1 MAPMTRLAAVLS
13 LCAVVAGCGYNQV
26 FSSWFDHSAGPGAV
40 TGPKLEGHV
49 YLLRGLA
56 GDIYSLGMDQ
66 LADQVTRR
74 GVTATV
80 HGMTE
85 YSFLADEIIRKYR
98 AGEERGPIMLIGHS
112 TGGDLTIAMAQKLKA
127 ADIPVA
133 LAFGFDPTRIAPNV
147 PSNVELFIN
156 LYQTYNPIGGG
167 EEAPGSGFHGRLINV
182 DLHEHTEIVHITLDK
197 SPVLHDLVAQKILAV
212 AAFAARQA
220 AAPARKKLPVA
231 FPNEIRPLALKYV
244 VPRDAPIVLWD
255 SAFKVTVKP
264 GDTLQSIVAK
274 YEAPSWAIAQINRL
288 SGDQPLAPGRT
299 LIVPRSFYTDTSP
312 PPPAATPVAA
322 QPTLRPTARVSQSTS
337 APPTDRATPVPTAQR
352 ADQGPPN
359 SFSDRWG
366 GAAAK

>member
-1 MAPMTRLAAVLS
+1 MAPITRLAAVLS

-40 TGPKLEGHV
+40 TGPKLDGHV

-112 TGGDLTIAMAQKLKA
+112 TGGDLIIAMAQKLKA

-167 EEAPGSGFHGRLINV
+167 EEAPGSGFQGRLNQRRSARAHR
-182 DLHEHTEIVHITLDK
+182 DRPHHARQ
-197 SPVLHDLVAQKILAV
+197 VAG
-212 AAFAARQA
+212 AARSRRQE
-220 AAPARKKLPVA
+220 
-231 FPNEIRPLALKYV
+231 NSGGGGIR
-244 VPRDAPIVLWD
+244 
-255 SAFKVTVKP
+255 
-264 GDTLQSIVAK
+264 G
-274 YEAPSWAIAQINRL
+274 
-288 SGDQPLAPGRT
+288 
-299 LIVPRSFYTDTSP
+299 
-312 PPPAATPVAA
+312 AT
-322 QPTLRPTARVSQSTS
+322 
-337 APPTDRATPVPTAQR
+337 
-352 ADQGPPN
+352 G
-359 SFSDRWG
+359 G
-366 GAAAK
+366 GAGARSCRRRSRTRYGRWL